1 MQHELRVRGLRIW
14 LPGPQ
19 GPVAIVDGVDFDL
32 KPGEV
37 LGIAGESGSGKTL
50 SSLSLLGLLPANA
63 VTEGEALFDGRN
75 LLALSQRELESV
87 RGKEIAMIFQNPTTS
102 LHPMLSV
109 GRQLTEHVQHHLHM
123 DSRAAHRHALRLLEE
138 VRIPSPE
145 RALEAFPHQFSG
157 GMQQRIAIAIALA
170 CGPKIIVADEPTTAL
185 DVTIQAGILRLLDR
199 LCRQENLGLIII
211 THDIGVLSAI
221 ADRLLVLYAGR
232 AAEYGP
238 ASALLGHPRHP
249 YTAALLAALPQGGAA
264 QPLTPIPGAPTSP
277 AARPPGCAF
286 HPRCQ
291 YAQVECASVVPPAL
305 DVGGGRWVACP
316 VDPLRLAS

>member
-1 MQHELRVRGLRIW
+1 
-14 LPGPQ
+14 
-19 GPVAIVDGVDFDL
+19 VDGVDFEI

-50 SSLSLLGLLPANA
+50 SSLSLLGLLPGNA

-75 LLALSQRELESV
+75 LLALSQRELEDV

-109 GRQLTEHVQHHLHM
+109 GRQLTEHVQHHLQM
-123 DSRAAHRHALRLLEE
+123 DSRAARRHALRLLEE
-138 VRIPSPE
+138 VRIPGPE

-199 LCRQENLGLIII
+199 LCRQEHLGLIII

-238 ASALLGHPRHP
+238 ASAVLGQPRHP
-249 YTAALLAALPQGGAA
+249 YTAALLAALPRTGAA
-264 QPLTPIPGAPTSP
+264 QPLTPIAGAPTSP

-291 YAQVECASVVPPAL
+291 YAQPECAKAVPPPL
-305 DVGGGRWVACP
+305 DIGEGRRLACP
-316 VDPLRLAS
+316 VDPFRVHREHARA